1 MSVRNGFHRLN
12 APTMASAWRSSMPAL
27 RNCRPTGAATR
38 NSALRSVCLAKVPS
52 IRIPE
57 IFSRSGLST
66 SQIYY
71 EVCIEHVN
79 RRLHSSG
86 TNPKKSQTRPA
97 PVASWRRQDRPDSLT
112 PSCSPDVGKPP
123 ARTVGSKRDTSPSLS
138 GQRRLGVVAL
148 LVRAKH
154 NRSLGRQTPNL
165 FDTAQTQPVRERL
178 EIHVARTSAS
188 RGARRQKAH
197 GKREARKA
205 VVELRWFAVE
215 LPPPETSGF
224 RNEAPNWF
232 ASAGASMT
240 GIMS

>member
-1 MSVRNGFHRLN
+1 M
-12 APTMASAWRSSMPAL
+12 
-27 RNCRPTGAATR
+27 
-38 NSALRSVCLAKVPS
+38 
-52 IRIPE
+52 
-57 IFSRSGLST
+57 
-66 SQIYY
+66 
-71 EVCIEHVN
+71 
-79 RRLHSSG
+79 
-86 TNPKKSQTRPA
+86 
-97 PVASWRRQDRPDSLT
+97 
-112 PSCSPDVGKPP
+112 GKPP

-154 NRSLGRQTPNL
+154 NQSLGRQTPNL

-188 RGARRQKAH
+188 RGPRRQKAH

-205 VVELRWFAVE
+205 VVELPWFAVE

-240 GIMS
+240 GIMSRNQAARPNTSVIAWRLTALAMMGRETQELPADILFSDIEIMALEDFASDRRLPSLINSG